1 MLAELIEEVRPS
13 VAVLDGVVNG
23 AFSADMSSLMGR
35 KIDLLKSRGVTTLV
49 TMLANED
56 QSRELG
62 VSSLMDTW
70 LLLRNV
76 ESNGERNR
84 LLFVIK
90 SRGSAH
96 SNQVREFLLTDGGI
110 DLIDVYVGP
119 EGVLTGSARQAQEAR
134 QRDAGLQ
141 RGADLVRRQRE
152 LRRSI
157 VEGEGR
163 LNAMEDEIAGARAE
177 IERIDTQEL
186 REITDTAA
194 DRVAMS
200 SRRWADP
207 ELADAG
213 GRP

>member
-1 MLAELIEEVRPS
+1 MLAH
-13 VAVLDGVVNG
+13 
-23 AFSADMSSLMGR
+23 
-35 KIDLLKSRGVTTLV
+35 
-49 TMLANED
+49 ED
-56 QSRELG
+56 QSRELE
-62 VSSLMDTW
+62 VSALMDTW

-90 SRGSAH
+90 SRGTAH

-141 RGADLVRRQRE
+141 RGEDLVRRQRD

-186 REITDTAA
+186 REMTDTAA

-207 ELADAG
+207 EPAHSG
-213 GRP
+213 GQP